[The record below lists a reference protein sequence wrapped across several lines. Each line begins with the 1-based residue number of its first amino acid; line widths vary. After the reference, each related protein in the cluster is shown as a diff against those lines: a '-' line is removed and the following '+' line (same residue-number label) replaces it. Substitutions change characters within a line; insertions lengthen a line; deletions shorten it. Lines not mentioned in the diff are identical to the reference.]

1 VKNSIQSLV
10 EEIVIKNDEAI
21 IRGSY
26 AALAVALHQ
35 MKMGTSVS
43 SAHFHT

>member
-1 VKNSIQSLV
+1 MYELLV
-10 EEIVIKNDEAI
+10 EEIVVEDDEAI

-26 AALAVALHQ
+26 AGLVNTLHQ

-43 SAHFHT
+43 SAHIHT